1 VTGLGQF
8 GNVYSNGAA
17 GYTSSSGGVA
27 AGVDVGLNQSLLVGA
42 AIGFTNQSTSA
53 QNSASFTG
61 QAFQFGLYGS
71 LRQGIAFVEMQAG
84 GLFSEGSAGRP
95 LSAYGVEAKG
105 NTNGAGGGGSV
116 RAGVRLDAAEWQ
128 IEPSLMLAGV
138 GLSQGSL
145 TETQAGP
152 AGLSIGA
159 ASVGSVQTQVGV
171 RAERRFAVGTDLAI
185 VPSVQLG
192 WLHEY
197 LDTDSATRASF
208 IAAPGIPFAVQ
219 SAPIGRD
226 AAVIG
231 VRAALDTAGP
241 FSVYASYVGTLNG
254 NGNAQTVSA
263 GLRFVW

>member
-1 VTGLGQF
+1 
-8 GNVYSNGAA
+8 VYSNGAP

-27 AGVDVGLNQSLLVGA
+27 AGIDVGVSESLLVGA

-53 QNSASFTG
+53 RNAASFTG
-61 QAFQFGLYGS
+61 QALQLEFYGS

-84 GLFSEGSAGRP
+84 GLFSEGTARRP

-105 NTNGAGGGGSV
+105 NTAGAGGGGSV

-138 GLSQGSL
+138 ALSQDIL
-145 TETQAGP
+145 TETAAGP
-152 AGLSIGA
+152 VGLSVGG
-159 ASVGSVQTQVGV
+159 ASVASMQTQLGV
-171 RAERRFAVGTDLAI
+171 RAERRFAVGEGLAL

-197 LDTDSATRASF
+197 LDTQSATRAAF
-208 IAAPGIPFAVQ
+208 LGAPGVSFGVQ

-231 VRAALDTAGP
+231 VRAALDTTGP
-241 FSVYASYVGTLNG
+241 FSVYASYTGTLNG
-254 NGNAQTVSA
+254 SGNAQTVSA
-263 GLRFVW
+263 GLRVVW